1 MSPSLIRLLR
11 RYLAVAILGLIP
23 LLLWTTV
30 AQPLIGVVAD
40 RQSQIDRLSDRLARL
55 QAAIR
60 SVPELERN
68 EAANNQQL
76 EAMGGIWTGT
86 NEASI
91 AAIMQDRLRQAI
103 SGSKGVVK
111 SASHLRGNN
120 EKDLQTVRIRFNI
133 EGTLATVQQTL
144 SAIDDAR
151 PAMFVD
157 GMTIT
162 APATFS
168 QDKAPV
174 LGLDIQIVGYMRP
187 DQP

>member
-1 MSPSLIRLLR
+1 
-11 RYLAVAILGLIP
+11 
-23 LLLWTTV
+23 V
-30 AQPLIGVVAD
+30 AQPLIDLVAD
-40 RQSQIDRLSDRLARL
+40 RQTQIDRLSDRLMRL

-60 SVPELERN
+60 SVPQLELS
-68 EAANNQQL
+68 EAANKQRL
-76 EAMGGIWTGT
+76 EAVGGIWTGT

-91 AAIMQDRLRQAI
+91 AATMQDRLRQAI
-103 SGSKGVVK
+103 SSSNGVVK
-111 SASHLRGNN
+111 SASHLRGSN

-157 GMTIT
+157 SMTIT
-162 APATFS
+162 SPATFP

-174 LGLDIQIVGYMRP
+174 LSLEIQIVGYMRP
-187 DQP
+187 EQP

>member
-1 MSPSLIRLLR
+1 VSPSLLRLLR
-11 RYLAVAILGLIP
+11 RCLAVVILGLVP

-30 AQPLIGVVAD
+30 VQPLIGVVAD

-55 QAAIR
+55 RAAIR
-60 SVPELERN
+60 SVPQLERS
-68 EAANNQQL
+68 EAANQQQL
-76 EAMGGIWTGT
+76 EAIGGIWTGT

-91 AAIMQDRLRQAI
+91 AAIMQNRLRQAI
-103 SGSKGVVK
+103 SSSKGVVK
-111 SASHLRGNN
+111 SASHLRGND

-144 SAIDDAR
+144 AAIDDAR
-151 PAMFVD
+151 PAMFVNS
-157 GMTIT
+157 MTIT
-162 APATFS
+162 APATFP
-168 QDKAPV
+168 QDKAPM